1 MSRVNRRT
9 NRTLS
14 GTTHIEDVTN
24 MVAPLT
30 ITLNSVAGGR
40 AIEIST
46 TESGDNFFNPGYA
59 TSHTNQLIA
68 AINIDIARVRFTG
81 VANDT
86 WSIL

>member
-1 MSRVNRRT
+1 MSRVNRKV
-9 NRTLS
+9 NKTLV
-14 GTTHIEDVTN
+14 GTTVDVDVTD

-46 TESGDNFFNPGYA
+46 TESGENFFNPGYE
-59 TSHTNQLIA
+59 TSHASQLVAGIT
-68 AINIDIARVRFTG
+68 IDIARVRFTG
-81 VANDT
+81 AANDT